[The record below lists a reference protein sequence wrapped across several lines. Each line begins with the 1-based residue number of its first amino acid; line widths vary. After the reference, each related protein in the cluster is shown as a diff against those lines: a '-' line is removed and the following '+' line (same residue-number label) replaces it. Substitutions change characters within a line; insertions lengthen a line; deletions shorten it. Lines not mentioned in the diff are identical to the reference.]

1 MIDVYYFSGSGHSL
15 EVAAFCAERLGARM
29 ISVERGMKC
38 GKGERAL
45 LIFPVY
51 CENIP
56 KPVKYFL
63 RESRAKYLALIAT
76 FGGISYGRV
85 LYEAQKIFAGRVIA
99 GAYVPTEHAYRRDG
113 FRFDGDALEPFF
125 EKLLCGEE
133 ILIPKTPKNIF
144 SDFLPAWRSRR
155 GVKLI
160 RSSACDGCGRCVTQ
174 CPTGAMRAAP
184 PPRNGRRSNRAHRAN
199 FLRQFFRAGVPLRCR
214 PRAFRP
220 WRARFPPRRRAAA
233 RF

>member
-160 RSSACDGCGRCVTQ
+160 WSSACDGCGRCVTQ
-174 CPTGAMRAAP
+174 CPTGAMRA
-184 PPRNGRRSNRAHRAN
+184 G
-199 FLRQFFRAGVPLRCR
+199 RAGHRCIRCLRCLRVCPKAALSFRVR
-214 PRAFRP
+214 PVLKAYLKS
-220 WRARFPPRRRAAA
+220 RRLKETVLYL
-233 RF
+233 